1 MDWQHMC
8 DPDPTM
14 KTIRIP
20 IIRLLLLG
28 ALFAV
33 APACNTMS
41 GVGRDVET
49 AGEEI
54 QDAAR

>member
-1 MDWQHMC
+1 
-8 DPDPTM
+8 M
-14 KTIRIP
+14 KHIP
-20 IIRLLLLG
+20 FPVIRLLLIG

-33 APACNTMS
+33 APSCNTMS
-41 GVGRDVET
+41 GMGQDVET